1 MNKKLLLAILVIFIN
16 TLCSVAQI
24 SFTESATSLGITT
37 NYYGSAA
44 AFLTGGVSFC
54 DFDGDGWDDL
64 TFATE
69 TGNTIK
75 FFKNNGGNFTEISN
89 LGPIF
94 NSDKTLQINWV
105 DYDNDGDKDLFVV
118 SHSGSNKLYQND
130 GSFTFTDVTFPA
142 NFDIGTQYAFGASW
156 GDYNNDGYLDVFITY
171 RDESEPADLYFNTLY
186 KNKGDGTFED
196 VSLSAALDVTTN
208 YLSFCSVFFD
218 YDNDGWQ
225 DIYIANDKENNKNIM
240 YHNNGDGTFTD
251 TSVSTG
257 TDIGIDAMA
266 TTISDCNNDGFLDI
280 YVTNT
285 SMGNVFFENNGDG
298 TFTDVASTNGTLME
312 TVAWGAVFLDA
323 DNDMDTDLY
332 VSSMMTSSNPMG
344 WATSLF
350 YENQGNDTFAIP
362 NPVDSGFDA
371 DDSISYSNAIGDVD
385 NDGYPDIVVV
395 NRESNNYVFKNNGG
409 SNNYL
414 KVKLE
419 GTTSNRDGIGSWIQA
434 YNNGVPQNR
443 YTLLGEGFNSQNS
456 NSEFFGLG
464 SETMVDSL
472 KVKWLSGTVDV
483 LYNVSV
489 NQTLLVVEGSS
500 LSVDKFDLS
509 NALKVYPNPS
519 NNGRFQLNFSD
530 FDLSKSY
537 QFKLFDA
544 LGRKLKQQNIDLSTN
559 YVDLKNFNKGI
570 YFLQIIS
577 DDQSITKKLIFN

>member
-1 MNKKLLLAILVIFIN
+1 MTKKLLFILIVLLN
-16 TLCSVAQI
+16 TFYSTAQI
-24 SFTESATSLGITT
+24 SFTESATSLGVAT
-37 NYYGSAA
+37 NYYGNAA

-64 TFATE
+64 SFATE
-69 TGNTIK
+69 AGNTVK
-75 FFKNNGGNFTEISN
+75 FFKNNSGTFTEISN
-89 LGPIF
+89 LRVIF

-105 DYDNDGDKDLFVV
+105 DYDNDGDKDLFIP
-118 SHSGSNKLYQND
+118 SHSALNKLYEND
-130 GSFTFTDVTFPA
+130 GTFSFTDVTDA
-142 NFDIGTQYAFGASW
+142 AGIGSATLYAFGSSW
-156 GDYNNDGYLDVFITY
+156 GDYNNDGYLDLFLTY
-171 RDESEPADLYFNTLY
+171 RDESYPDDFYFNTLY
-186 KNKGDGTFED
+186 KNDGDGTFTD
-196 VSLSAALDVTTN
+196 VSVEAGLNVTVGHF
-208 YLSFCSVFFD
+208 SFCSAFFD

-225 DIYIANDKENNKNIM
+225 DIYIANDKPSNTNVM

-257 TDIGIDAMA
+257 TNIGIDAMS
-266 TTISDCNNDGFLDI
+266 TTIADYNNDGFLDI
-280 YVTNT
+280 YVTN
-285 SMGNVFFENNGDG
+285 MYPGNNVFFKNNGNG
-298 TFTDVASTNGTLME
+298 TFTDIAASNGTLMGS
-312 TVAWGAVFLDA
+312 VAWGAVFLDG

-332 VSSMMTSSNPMG
+332 VSSMFTTANQPSFLPS
-344 WATSLF
+344 AF
-350 YENQGNDTFAIP
+350 YENQGDDTFAIP
-362 NPVDSGFDA
+362 NPVDSGFDD

-395 NRESNNYVFKNNGG
+395 NRESNNFIFQNNGSG
-409 SNNYL
+409 NNYL

-419 GTTSNRDGIGSWIQA
+419 GTTSNRDGIGSWVQA

-464 SETMVDSL
+464 SETVVDSL

-489 NQTLLVVEGSS
+489 NQTLSVVEGAS
-500 LSVDKFDLS
+500 LSVSKFDFL
-509 NALKVYPNPS
+509 NAIKVYPNPN
-519 NNGRFQLNFSD
+519 NNGLFQLNFSD
-530 FDLSKSY
+530 FDVSKNY
-537 QFKLFDA
+537 QYKLFDA

-577 DDQSITKKLIFN
+577 EDQSTTKKLIFN

>member
-1 MNKKLLLAILVIFIN
+1 MDKKLLLALAISLNSFFLI
-16 TLCSVAQI
+16 AQI
-24 SFTESATSLGITT
+24 SFSENAVGLGVTT

-64 TFATE
+64 SFASE
-69 TGNTIK
+69 AGNTVR
-75 FFKNNGGNFTEISN
+75 FFKNNGGSFTEISN

-105 DYDNDGDKDLFVV
+105 DYDNDGDKDLFIV

-130 GSFTFTDVTFPA
+130 GTFTFSDVTFSA
-142 NFDIGTQYAFGASW
+142 GIDISTLYAFGASW
-156 GDYNNDGYLDVFITY
+156 GDYNNDSYLDIFISY
-171 RDESEPADLYFNTLY
+171 RDESQPTDIYFNTLY
-186 KNKGDGTFED
+186 KNNGDGTFTD
-196 VSLSAALDVTTN
+196 VSATAGLDLTEN
-208 YLSFCSVFFD
+208 RLSFCSSFFD

-225 DIYIANDKENNKNIM
+225 DIYIANDKQDNENRM
-240 YHNNGDGTFTD
+240 YHNNGDGTFSD
-251 TSVSTG
+251 TSIATG
-257 TDIGIDAMA
+257 TNLLIDAMS

-285 SMGNVFFENNGDG
+285 QTGNVFLENNGDG
-298 TFTDVASTNGTLME
+298 TFTDIASTNGTSME

-332 VSSMMTSSNPMG
+332 VSGLFTTANQPSFLPS
-344 WATSLF
+344 AF
-350 YENQGNDTFAIP
+350 YENQGDDTFLIP
-362 NPVDSGFDA
+362 NTASSGFDA
-371 DDSISYSNAIGDVD
+371 DDSMSYSNAIGDVD

-395 NRESNNYVFKNNGG
+395 NRESNNFIFQNNGS

-443 YTLLGEGFNSQNS
+443 YTLLGEGFTSQNS

-464 SETMVDSL
+464 SETVVDSL
-472 KVKWLSGTVDV
+472 KIKWLSGTVDV

-489 NQTLLVVEGSS
+489 NQTLSVIEGAS
-500 LSVDKFDLS
+500 LSVDDFDLS
-509 NALKVYPNPS
+509 NVISVHPNPS
-519 NNGRFQLNFSD
+519 IGGRFQLNFSN
-530 FDLSKSY
+530 FDINKNY
-537 QFKLFDA
+537 QYVLFDA
-544 LGRKLKQQNIDLSTN
+544 LGRELKQQEIGFSTT
-559 YVDLKNFNKGI
+559 YVDLRDFNKGI

-577 DDQSITKKLIFN
+577 EDQSITKKLIFN

>member
-1 MNKKLLLAILVIFIN
+1 MNKKLLLALTISLNSFFLI
-16 TLCSVAQI
+16 AQI
-24 SFTESATSLGITT
+24 SFSENAVGLGVTT
-37 NYYGSAA
+37 NYYGNAA

-69 TGNTIK
+69 VGYEVK
-75 FFKNNGGNFTEISN
+75 FFKNNSGTFTEISN

-105 DYDNDGDKDLFVV
+105 DYDNDGDKDLFIV

-130 GSFTFTDVTFPA
+130 GTFTFSDVTFSA
-142 NFDIGTQYAFGASW
+142 GIDISTLYAFGASW
-156 GDYNNDGYLDVFITY
+156 GDYNNDSYLDIFISY
-171 RDESEPADLYFNTLY
+171 RDESQPNDIYFNTLY
-186 KNKGDGTFED
+186 KNNGDGTFTD
-196 VSLSAALDVTTN
+196 VSAATGLDLTDN
-208 YLSFCSVFFD
+208 LLSFCSSFFD

-225 DIYIANDKENNKNIM
+225 DIYIANDKQDNENIM
-240 YHNNGDGTFTD
+240 YHNNGDGTFSD
-251 TSVSTG
+251 TSVATG
-257 TDIGIDAMA
+257 TNVSIDAMSTA
-266 TTISDCNNDGFLDI
+266 ISDCNNDGYLDI

-285 SMGNVFFENNGDG
+285 TMGNVFFENNGDG
-298 TFTDVASTNGTLME
+298 TFTDIASTNGTLME

-332 VSSMMTSSNPMG
+332 VSGLFTTANQPSFLPS
-344 WATSLF
+344 AF
-350 YENQGNDTFAIP
+350 YENQGDDTFLIP
-362 NPVDSGFDA
+362 NTAGSGFDA
-371 DDSISYSNAIGDVD
+371 DDSMSYSNAIGDVD

-395 NRESNNYVFKNNGG
+395 NRESNNFIFHNNGS

-414 KVKLE
+414 KVRLE

-443 YTLLGEGFNSQNS
+443 YTLLGEGFTSQNS

-464 SETMVDSL
+464 AETVVDSL
-472 KVKWLSGTVDV
+472 KVKWLSGTVDI

-489 NQTLLVVEGSS
+489 NQTLSVVEGSS
-500 LSVDKFDLS
+500 LSVNKFDLS
-509 NALKVYPNPS
+509 NAVKVYPNPS
-519 NNGRFQLNFSD
+519 ISGKFQLNFSN
-530 FDLSKSY
+530 FDVSKNY
-537 QFKLFDA
+537 QYVLFDA
-544 LGRKLKQQNIDLSTN
+544 LGRELKQQEIDLAAS
-559 YVDLKNFNKGI
+559 YVDLKDFKKGI